1 MCWETKITPSA
12 SRAKRFGLE
21 APVGPCLSQLHARRE
36 ESGGGG
42 ENPSQISL
50 QIVFLSQFNPVGVL
64 LLWKDI
70 FGER

>member
-1 MCWETKITPSA
+1 M
-12 SRAKRFGLE
+12 
-21 APVGPCLSQLHARRE
+21 
-36 ESGGGG
+36 GGKKKT
-42 ENPSQISL
+42 SQISL